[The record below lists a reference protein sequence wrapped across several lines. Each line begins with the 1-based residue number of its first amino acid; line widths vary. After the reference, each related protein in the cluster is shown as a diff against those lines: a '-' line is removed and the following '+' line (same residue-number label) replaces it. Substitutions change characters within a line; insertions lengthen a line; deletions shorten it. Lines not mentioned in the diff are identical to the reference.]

1 MTNMSLHFMG
11 VGSHSRLFEALGAM
25 LSRSALNPADISIVS
40 SSYWYSWSQ
49 ASHTFCKEGEEPGN
63 EANFLHVG
71 VGSGLLRFTTHVASV
86 PGSHPAFPYCK
97 RRKAG

>member
-40 SSYWYSWSQ
+40 SSYCSQ
-49 ASHTFCKEGEEPGN
+49 ASHTFCKDGEEPGN
-63 EANFLHVG
+63 EADFLHVG
-71 VGSGLLRFTTHVASV
+71 VGIGLLRFTTHVASV